1 MQTALATIGQCSGQ
15 MIGATLAPAVGFR
28 LTSDIIA
35 ISSFAFATIYIL
47 LLLNCSSSKQE
58 MFTKTSLSG
67 KSDAS
72 SEYRFEEGDEAHAP
86 LLSSDLEAETNDTVK
101 NHSPAR

>member
-1 MQTALATIGQCSGQ
+1 

-28 LTSDIIA
+28 FTSDIIA

-47 LLLNCSSSKQE
+47 LLLTCSSSKQEIQFKKAKEE
-58 MFTKTSLSG
+58 MFTKTSLLG
-67 KSDAS
+67 KSDAF

-86 LLSSDLEAETNDTVK
+86 LLSYELEGETNDTEK
-101 NHSPAR
+101 NHSSAK